1 VSAVEADKAMFAKA
15 LKALGPYLGELVVVG
30 GWAHRLFGLHPMARA
45 PGFQPLMTEDAD
57 IAAPV
62 RMQKKGESIAALLKR
77 EGFAETFFGDE
88 TPPVSEYRIGDDD
101 GGLYL
106 EFLVPLIGS
115 EHRRDGS
122 RKATATVAGVSAQRL
137 RYIEIVIAEP
147 WTIRLSDQKGYP
159 LGRAGLDVRVANAAC
174 YLAQKLLVFRER
186 KPDKQA
192 KDLLYVHDTLLIFSH
207 SLDELGVLW
216 KRIEPTLHPNA
227 VRALTRRRSEVLASV
242 TDPARNAA
250 LLAASTARADPPSA
264 ERLLATCRA
273 GLAQV
278 FG

>member
-1 VSAVEADKAMFAKA
+1 VSEVEADKALFAKA
-15 LKALGPYLGELVVVG
+15 VKALGPYLGDLVVIG
-30 GWAHRLFGLHPMARA
+30 GWAHRLFGLHAMARA

-57 IAAPV
+57 IAAPL

-88 TPPVSEYRIGDDD
+88 TPPVSEYRIGDED

-122 RKATATVAGVSAQRL
+122 RKATATVAGVSAQKL
-137 RYIEIVIAEP
+137 RYIDIAIAEP
-147 WTIRLSDQKGYP
+147 WTVRLSDQKGYP
-159 LGRAGLDVRVANAAC
+159 LGRAGLDVRIANAAS

-192 KDLLYVHDTLLIFSH
+192 KDLLYIHDTLLIFSH

-216 KRIEPTLHPNA
+216 KRIEPTLHPSTL
-227 VRALTRRRSEVLASV
+227 RALARRRSEVLASV

-250 LLAASTARADPPSA
+250 VIAASTARADPPTA

-273 GLAQV
+273 GLARV